1 MFRTI
6 LVYFMTI
13 LFVPLTGIPAILG
26 VPLLW
31 PFVGLSKVY
40 ATPCEAPQDVYWP
53 DLTAIEPSSLRP
65 RAVRVPSHAYTRT
78 VDERPCVRSHNAL
91 LCTALACAQAYP
103 TVPPPHRQAQRFTWR
118 CACVFFR
125 IVLWSS
131 GCPYSVVGLEHLDPE
146 VAAPPFLRC
155 FVARRAPGSSSQGRT
170 SVPALRASS
179 LLTAQRIAAVRCAAS
194 VLDAAA

>member
-1 MFRTI
+1 

-31 PFVGLSKVY
+31 PIVGLSKVY
-40 ATPCEAPQDVYWP
+40 ALPYEAPQRCFLARSDCDRALVF
-53 DLTAIEPSSLRP
+53 SLSGY
-65 RAVRVPSHAYTRT
+65 SHAYTRT
-78 VDERPCVRSHNAL
+78 VVERPCVRSHNAL

-103 TVPPPHRQAQRFTWR
+103 TAPPPHRQAQRFTWR
-118 CACVFFR
+118 CACVYFR

-146 VAAPPFLRC
+146 VAAPPSLRC

-179 LLTAQRIAAVRCAAS
+179 LLTAQWIAAVRCAAS